1 MKKPSSFEYTIYLR
15 PNALKD
21 GLSIAKKNSKQRLEL
36 CKLIYLPK
44 DELIISQDSFTKS
57 IKLIN
62 PRIRQVLW
70 YTRLEDNKDRDVDL
84 LISLD
89 YDKDIDGPCVRI
101 YYDFYISEKGYSEL
115 EICRFPLFLENDGL
129 GNMARS
135 YGWEWTDQGILR
147 DEVLVQW
154 R

>member
-15 PNALKD
+15 PNTLKD
-21 GLSIAKKNSKQRLEL
+21 GLSIAKKNSKQMLEL

-62 PRIRQVLW
+62 PRIRQFLW
-70 YTRLEDNKDRDVDL
+70 HTRLENNKDGDIDL

-89 YDKDIDGPCVRI
+89 YDKSIDGPCVRI
-101 YYDFYISEKGYSEL
+101 YYGFDNPDRSFSEQ
-115 EICRFPLFLENDGL
+115 EICRFPLFLENDKSGD
-129 GNMARS
+129 MARS

-147 DEVLVQW
+147 DEILVQW

>member
-15 PNALKD
+15 PNTLKD
-21 GLSIAKKNSKQRLEL
+21 GLSIAKKNSKQMLEL
-36 CKLIYLPK
+36 CKLIYLSN

-57 IKLIN
+57 IKLLN
-62 PRIRQVLW
+62 PRMWQILW

-101 YYDFYISEKGYSEL
+101 YYNFYISEKGYSEL
-115 EICRFPLFLENDGL
+115 EICRFPLFLENDKSGD
-129 GNMARS
+129 MTRS
-135 YGWEWTDQGILR
+135 YGWGWTDQGILR
-147 DEVLVQW
+147 DEILVKW

>member
-21 GLSIAKKNSKQRLEL
+21 GLSIAKKNSKQMLEL
-36 CKLIYLPK
+36 CKLIYLSK

-57 IKLIN
+57 IKLLN

-89 YDKDIDGPCVRI
+89 YDKNTDGPCVRI
-101 YYDFYISEKGYSEL
+101 YYGFDIPEKGYSEL
-115 EICRFPLFLENDGL
+115 EICRFPLFLEAATKDYCTLPGWQLNENGIYNDVVII
-129 GNMARS
+129 
-135 YGWEWTDQGILR
+135 EWR
-147 DEVLVQW
+147 
-154 R
+154 

>member
-15 PNALKD
+15 PNTLKD

-70 YTRLEDNKDRDVDL
+70 YTHLENNKDRDIDL

-89 YDKDIDGPCVRI
+89 YDKDIDGPYVRI
-101 YYDFYISEKGYSEL
+101 YYGFDNLDEGYYEL
-115 EICRFPLFLENDGL
+115 EICRFPLFLEDTTRDYRTLPGWQLNENRIFNDTVII
-129 GNMARS
+129 
-135 YGWEWTDQGILR
+135 GWR
-147 DEVLVQW
+147 
-154 R
+154 

>member
-70 YTRLEDNKDRDVDL
+70 HTHLENDKDRDIDL

-89 YDKDIDGPCVRI
+89 YDKDIDGPCARI
-101 YYDFYISEKGYSEL
+101 YYDFDNLDEGYYEL
-115 EICRFPLFLENDGL
+115 EICRFPLFLEDTTRDYRTLPGWQLNENGIFNDTV
-129 GNMARS
+129 MI
-135 YGWEWTDQGILR
+135 GWR
-147 DEVLVQW
+147 
-154 R
+154 

>member
-15 PNALKD
+15 PNTLKD

-70 YTRLEDNKDRDVDL
+70 YTHLENNKDRDIDL

-101 YYDFYISEKGYSEL
+101 YYGFDNLDEDYYEL
-115 EICRFPLFLENDGL
+115 EICRFPLFLEDTTRDYRTLPGWQLNENGIFNDTV
-129 GNMARS
+129 MI
-135 YGWEWTDQGILR
+135 GWR
-147 DEVLVQW
+147 
-154 R
+154 

>member
-21 GLSIAKKNSKQRLEL
+21 GLSIAKKNSKQMLEL

-57 IKLIN
+57 IKLHN

-70 YTRLEDNKDRDVDL
+70 YIRLENNKDRDIDL

-89 YDKDIDGPCVRI
+89 YDKNIDGPCVRV
-101 YYDFYISEKGYSEL
+101 YYGFDNTDRSFSEL
-115 EICRFPLFLENDGL
+115 EICRFPLYLDNDES

-147 DEVLVQW
+147 DEILVQW

>member
-15 PNALKD
+15 PNTLKD
-21 GLSIAKKNSKQRLEL
+21 GLSIAKKNSKQMLEL
-36 CKLIYLPK
+36 CKLIYLSN

-57 IKLIN
+57 IKLLN
-62 PRIRQVLW
+62 PRMRQVLW

-101 YYDFYISEKGYSEL
+101 YYNFYISEKGYSEL
-115 EICRFPLFLENDGL
+115 EICRFPLFLENDKSGD
-129 GNMARS
+129 MTRS

-147 DEVLVQW
+147 DEILVQW

>member
-15 PNALKD
+15 PNVLKD
-21 GLSIAKKNSKQRLEL
+21 GLSIAKKNSKQMLEL

-44 DELIISQDSFTKS
+44 DEMIISQDSFTKS
-57 IKLIN
+57 IKLHN
-62 PRIRQVLW
+62 PGMRQFLW
-70 YTRLEDNKDRDVDL
+70 HTRLENNKDGDTDL

-89 YDKDIDGPCVRI
+89 YDKNIDGPCVRI
-101 YYDFYISEKGYSEL
+101 YYGFDNPDRSFSEQ
-115 EICRFPLFLENDGL
+115 EICRFPLFLENDKSGD
-129 GNMARS
+129 MARS

-147 DEVLVQW
+147 DEILVQW

>member
-15 PNALKD
+15 PNTLKD

-62 PRIRQVLW
+62 PRLRQVLW
-70 YTRLEDNKDRDVDL
+70 YTHLENDKDRDIDL

-115 EICRFPLFLENDGL
+115 EICRFPLFLENDKSGD
-129 GNMARS
+129 MTRS

>member
-44 DELIISQDSFTKS
+44 EELIISQDSFTKS

-70 YTRLEDNKDRDVDL
+70 HTHHENDKDRDIDL

-101 YYDFYISEKGYSEL
+101 YYGFDNLDEGYYEL
-115 EICRFPLFLENDGL
+115 EICRFPLFLEDTTRDYRTLPGWQLNENGIFNDTVII
-129 GNMARS
+129 
-135 YGWEWTDQGILR
+135 GWR
-147 DEVLVQW
+147 
-154 R
+154 

>member
-15 PNALKD
+15 PNTLKD
-21 GLSIAKKNSKQRLEL
+21 GLSIAKKNSKQMLEL
-36 CKLIYLPK
+36 CKLIYLSN

-57 IKLIN
+57 IKLLN

-70 YTRLEDNKDRDVDL
+70 HTRLENNKDRDIDL

-89 YDKDIDGPCVRI
+89 YDKSIDGPCVRI
-101 YYDFYISEKGYSEL
+101 YYGFDNPDRSFSEQ
-115 EICRFPLFLENDGL
+115 EICRFPLFLENDKSGD
-129 GNMARS
+129 MARS
-135 YGWEWTDQGILR
+135 YGWEWIDQGILR
-147 DEVLVQW
+147 DEILVQW

>member
-15 PNALKD
+15 PNTLKD

-70 YTRLEDNKDRDVDL
+70 YTHLENNKDRDIDL

-89 YDKDIDGPCVRI
+89 YDKDIDGPYVRI
-101 YYDFYISEKGYSEL
+101 YYGFDNLDEGYSEL
-115 EICRFPLFLENDGL
+115 EICRFPLFLEDTTRDYRTLPGWQLNENRIFNDTVII
-129 GNMARS
+129 
-135 YGWEWTDQGILR
+135 GWR
-147 DEVLVQW
+147 
-154 R
+154 

>member
-15 PNALKD
+15 PNTLKD
-21 GLSIAKKNSKQRLEL
+21 GLSIAKKNSKQMLEL
-36 CKLIYLPK
+36 CKLIYLSN

-57 IKLIN
+57 IKLLN
-62 PRIRQVLW
+62 PRMWQILW

-101 YYDFYISEKGYSEL
+101 YYNFYISEKGYSEL
-115 EICRFPLFLENDGL
+115 EICRFPLFLENDKSGD
-129 GNMARS
+129 MTRS

-147 DEVLVQW
+147 DEILVKW

>member
-70 YTRLEDNKDRDVDL
+70 YTHLENDKDKDIDL

-101 YYDFYISEKGYSEL
+101 YYGFDNLDEGYYEL
-115 EICRFPLFLENDGL
+115 EICRFPLFLEDTTRDYRTLPGWQLNENGIFNDTV
-129 GNMARS
+129 MI
-135 YGWEWTDQGILR
+135 GWR
-147 DEVLVQW
+147 
-154 R
+154 

>member
-44 DELIISQDSFTKS
+44 DELVISQDSFTKS

-70 YTRLEDNKDRDVDL
+70 HTHLENDKDRDIDL

-89 YDKDIDGPCVRI
+89 HDKDIDGPCVRI
-101 YYDFYISEKGYSEL
+101 YYDFDNLDEGYYEL
-115 EICRFPLFLENDGL
+115 EICRFPLFLEDTTRDYRTLPGWQLNENGIFNDTV
-129 GNMARS
+129 MI
-135 YGWEWTDQGILR
+135 GWR
-147 DEVLVQW
+147 
-154 R
+154 

>member
-15 PNALKD
+15 PNTLKD
-21 GLSIAKKNSKQRLEL
+21 GLSIAKKNSKQMLEL
-36 CKLIYLPK
+36 CKLIYLSN

-57 IKLIN
+57 IKLFN

-70 YTRLEDNKDRDVDL
+70 YTRLEDNKNRDVDL

-89 YDKDIDGPCVRI
+89 HDKDIDGPCVRI
-101 YYDFYISEKGYSEL
+101 YYGFDIPEKGYSEL
-115 EICRFPLFLENDGL
+115 EVCRFPLFLGNDRL

-135 YGWEWTDQGILR
+135 YGWEWTDRGILR

>member
-70 YTRLEDNKDRDVDL
+70 HTHLENDKDRDIDL

-89 YDKDIDGPCVRI
+89 YNKDIDGPCVRI
-101 YYDFYISEKGYSEL
+101 YYDFDNLDEGYYEL
-115 EICRFPLFLENDGL
+115 EICRFPLFLEDTTRDYRTLPGWQLNENGIFNDTV
-129 GNMARS
+129 MI
-135 YGWEWTDQGILR
+135 GWR
-147 DEVLVQW
+147 
-154 R
+154 

>member
-15 PNALKD
+15 PNTLKD

-70 YTRLEDNKDRDVDL
+70 YTHLENDKDRDIDL

-101 YYDFYISEKGYSEL
+101 YYGFDNLDEDYYEL
-115 EICRFPLFLENDGL
+115 EICRFPLFLEDTTRDYRTLPGWQLNENGIFNDTV
-129 GNMARS
+129 MI
-135 YGWEWTDQGILR
+135 GWR
-147 DEVLVQW
+147 
-154 R
+154 

>member
-15 PNALKD
+15 PNTLKD

-62 PRIRQVLW
+62 PRLRQVLW
-70 YTRLEDNKDRDVDL
+70 YTHLENDKDRDIDL

-101 YYDFYISEKGYSEL
+101 YYGFDILEKGYYEL
-115 EICRFPLFLENDGL
+115 EICRFPLFLEDTTRDYRTLPGWQLNENGIFNDTVVI
-129 GNMARS
+129 
-135 YGWEWTDQGILR
+135 GWR
-147 DEVLVQW
+147 
-154 R
+154 

>member
-15 PNALKD
+15 PNTLKD
-21 GLSIAKKNSKQRLEL
+21 GLSIAKKNSKQMLEL
-36 CKLIYLPK
+36 CKLIYLSN

-57 IKLIN
+57 IKLLN
-62 PRIRQVLW
+62 PRMWQILW

-101 YYDFYISEKGYSEL
+101 YYNFYISEKGYSEL
-115 EICRFPLFLENDGL
+115 EICCFPLFLENDKSGD
-129 GNMARS
+129 MTRS

-147 DEVLVQW
+147 DEILVKW

>member
-21 GLSIAKKNSKQRLEL
+21 GLSIAKKNSKQMLEL

-57 IKLIN
+57 IKLHN
-62 PRIRQVLW
+62 PRIRQFLW
-70 YTRLEDNKDRDVDL
+70 HTRLENNKDGDIDL

-89 YDKDIDGPCVRI
+89 YDKSIDGPCVRI
-101 YYDFYISEKGYSEL
+101 YYGFDNPDRSFSEQ
-115 EICRFPLFLENDGL
+115 EICRFPLFLENDKSGD
-129 GNMARS
+129 MARS

-147 DEVLVQW
+147 DEILVQW

>member
-70 YTRLEDNKDRDVDL
+70 HTHLENDKDRDIDL
-84 LISLD
+84 LISLY
-89 YDKDIDGPCVRI
+89 YDKDIDGPWVRI
-101 YYDFYISEKGYSEL
+101 YYDFDNLDEGYYEL
-115 EICRFPLFLENDGL
+115 EICRFPLFLEDTTRDYRTLPGWQLNENGIFNDTV
-129 GNMARS
+129 MI
-135 YGWEWTDQGILR
+135 GWR
-147 DEVLVQW
+147 
-154 R
+154 

>member
-15 PNALKD
+15 PNTLKD

-70 YTRLEDNKDRDVDL
+70 YTHLENDKDRDIDL

-89 YDKDIDGPCVRI
+89 YDKDIDGPYVRI
-101 YYDFYISEKGYSEL
+101 YYGFDNLDEGYYEL
-115 EICRFPLFLENDGL
+115 EICRFPLFLEDTTRDYRTLPGWQLNENGIFNDTV
-129 GNMARS
+129 MI
-135 YGWEWTDQGILR
+135 GWR
-147 DEVLVQW
+147 
-154 R
+154 

>member
-15 PNALKD
+15 PNTLKD
-21 GLSIAKKNSKQRLEL
+21 GLSIAKKNSKQMLEL
-36 CKLIYLPK
+36 CKLIYLSN

-57 IKLIN
+57 IKLLN
-62 PRIRQVLW
+62 PRMRQVLW

-101 YYDFYISEKGYSEL
+101 YYNFYISEKGYSEL
-115 EICRFPLFLENDGL
+115 EICRFPLFLENDKSGD
-129 GNMARS
+129 MTRS

-147 DEVLVQW
+147 DEILVKW

>member
-21 GLSIAKKNSKQRLEL
+21 GLSIAKKNSKQMLEL
-36 CKLIYLPK
+36 CKLIYLSK

-57 IKLIN
+57 IKLLN

-89 YDKDIDGPCVRI
+89 HDKDIDGPCVRI
-101 YYDFYISEKGYSEL
+101 YYGFDIPEKGYSEL
-115 EICRFPLFLENDGL
+115 EVCRFPLFLGSDGL

>member
-44 DELIISQDSFTKS
+44 DELIIGQDSFTKS

-70 YTRLEDNKDRDVDL
+70 HTHLENDKDRDIDL

-101 YYDFYISEKGYSEL
+101 YYDFDNLDEGYYEL
-115 EICRFPLFLENDGL
+115 EICRFPLFLEDTTRDYRTLPGWQLNENGIFNDTV
-129 GNMARS
+129 MI
-135 YGWEWTDQGILR
+135 GWR
-147 DEVLVQW
+147 
-154 R
+154 

>member
-44 DELIISQDSFTKS
+44 DELIVSQDSFTKS

-70 YTRLEDNKDRDVDL
+70 YTHLENDKDRDIDL

-101 YYDFYISEKGYSEL
+101 YYDFDNLDEGYYEL
-115 EICRFPLFLENDGL
+115 EICRFPLFLEDTTRDYRTLPGWQLNENGIFNDTV
-129 GNMARS
+129 MI
-135 YGWEWTDQGILR
+135 GWR
-147 DEVLVQW
+147 
-154 R
+154 

>member
-1 MKKPSSFEYTIYLR
+1 MKKPSSFEYTIYLS

-44 DELIISQDSFTKS
+44 EELIISQDSFTKS

-70 YTRLEDNKDRDVDL
+70 HTHLENDKDRDIDL

-89 YDKDIDGPCVRI
+89 YNKSIDGPCVRI
-101 YYDFYISEKGYSEL
+101 YYGFDNLDEGYYEL
-115 EICRFPLFLENDGL
+115 EICRFPLFLEDATRDYRTLPGWQLNENGIFNDTVII
-129 GNMARS
+129 
-135 YGWEWTDQGILR
+135 GWR
-147 DEVLVQW
+147 
-154 R
+154 

>member
-15 PNALKD
+15 PNTLKD

-70 YTRLEDNKDRDVDL
+70 YTHLENDKDRDIDL

-101 YYDFYISEKGYSEL
+101 YYGFDNLDEGYYEL
-115 EICRFPLFLENDGL
+115 EICRFPLFLEDTTRDYRTLPGWQLNENGIFNDTV
-129 GNMARS
+129 MI
-135 YGWEWTDQGILR
+135 GWR
-147 DEVLVQW
+147 
-154 R
+154 

>member
-44 DELIISQDSFTKS
+44 EELIISQDSFTKS

-70 YTRLEDNKDRDVDL
+70 HTHLENDKDRDIDL

-101 YYDFYISEKGYSEL
+101 YYGFDNLDEGYYEL
-115 EICRFPLFLENDGL
+115 EICRFPLFLEDATRDCRTLPGWQLNENGIFNDTVII
-129 GNMARS
+129 
-135 YGWEWTDQGILR
+135 GWR
-147 DEVLVQW
+147 
-154 R
+154 

>member
-15 PNALKD
+15 PNTLKD

-70 YTRLEDNKDRDVDL
+70 HTHLENDKDRDIDL

-101 YYDFYISEKGYSEL
+101 YYDFDNLDEGYYEL
-115 EICRFPLFLENDGL
+115 EICRFPLFLEDTTRDYRTLPGWQLNENGIFNDTV
-129 GNMARS
+129 MI
-135 YGWEWTDQGILR
+135 GWR
-147 DEVLVQW
+147 
-154 R
+154 

>member
-15 PNALKD
+15 PNTLKD
-21 GLSIAKKNSKQRLEL
+21 GLSIAKKNSKQMLEL
-36 CKLIYLPK
+36 CKLIYLSN

-70 YTRLEDNKDRDVDL
+70 HTHLENDKDRDIDL

-115 EICRFPLFLENDGL
+115 EICRFPLFLENDKSGD
-129 GNMARS
+129 MTRS

-147 DEVLVQW
+147 DEILVKW

>member
-15 PNALKD
+15 PNTLKD
-21 GLSIAKKNSKQRLEL
+21 GLSIAKKNSKQMLEL

-44 DELIISQDSFTKS
+44 DELIISQDSFTKN
-57 IKLIN
+57 IKLHN

-70 YTRLEDNKDRDVDL
+70 YIHLENNKDRDVDL

-89 YDKDIDGPCVRI
+89 YDKNIDDPCVRI
-101 YYDFYISEKGYSEL
+101 YYGFDNLEESYSEL
-115 EICRFPLFLENDGL
+115 EICRFPLFLETATKNYI
-129 GNMARS
+129 AP
-135 YGWEWTDQGILR
+135 YGWEWTGQGILR
-147 DEVLVQW
+147 DEILVRW

>member
-15 PNALKD
+15 PNTLKD

-44 DELIISQDSFTKS
+44 DELIIGQDSFTKS

-70 YTRLEDNKDRDVDL
+70 YTHLENDKDKDIDL

-101 YYDFYISEKGYSEL
+101 YYGFDNLDEGYYEL
-115 EICRFPLFLENDGL
+115 EICRFPLFLEGTTRDYRTLPGWQLNENGIFNDTV
-129 GNMARS
+129 MI
-135 YGWEWTDQGILR
+135 GWR
-147 DEVLVQW
+147 
-154 R
+154 